1 VADGWTTLALAL
13 LTIGA
18 NLFARALAR
27 FGNTLATIA

>member
-1 VADGWTTLALAL
+1 MDWTTLTLAL

-18 NLFARALAR
+18 ILFVPAPAR